1 MREVLG
7 EDKRVARREVERHY
21 YVSSIAGH
29 DARRMAAAVRGHW
42 SVENQLHWHLDVSSG
57 EDQRRV
63 RKGHGAE
70 NFSRL
75 ARLALNLLQRDARV
89 HVGVK
94 TKRLRAGW
102 DHDYLLSLL
111 TG

>member
-1 MREVLG
+1 
-7 EDKRVARREVERHY
+7 
-21 YVSSIAGH
+21 
-29 DARRMAAAVRGHW
+29 
-42 SVENQLHWHLDVSSG
+42 
-57 EDQRRV
+57 V

-89 HVGVK
+89 NVGVK

-102 DHDYLLSLL
+102 DHDYLRSLL